1 MKNAS
6 SSLPIYLQVAEL
18 LVRDIAAGRLID
30 GEKLATER
38 EMAANLGIAVG
49 TLRKTLAEL
58 QSRGLLKRIH
68 GSGNYI
74 RAISDPKSVYA
85 MFRLELVGG
94 GGLPTAE
101 VLDVCRLKKP
111 EYLPAFGASGEGH
124 RIRRLR
130 RLSGKAVAVEEIWLD
145 GSYVETVTAG
155 ELLES
160 LYLYYRTRLG
170 LWITRAEDQIGMS
183 AVPEWAPEV
192 FGKKPGN
199 AVPHII
205 RMSQAR
211 DGVTA
216 ELSYTWYDH
225 ALAHYV
231 SRLR

>member
-1 MKNAS
+1 MKNARG
-6 SSLPIYLQVAEL
+6 SLPMYLQIAEL

-30 GEKLATER
+30 GEKLAPER

-58 QSRGLLKRIH
+58 QSRGLLERVQ

-111 EYLPAFGASGEGH
+111 EYLPAFGTSGEGH

-130 RLSGKAVAVEEIWLD
+130 RLSGKVVAVEEIWLD
-145 GSYVETVTAG
+145 GSYVETVTAE
-155 ELLES
+155 ELSES

-170 LWITRAEDQIGMS
+170 LWIARAEDQIGLS
-183 AVPEWAPEV
+183 AVPEWAPEA
-192 FGKKPGN
+192 FGQKPGSS
-199 AVPHII
+199 VPHVV
-205 RMSQAR
+205 RMSQAQ

-216 ELSYTWYDH
+216 ELSHTWYDH
-225 ALAHYV
+225 ELARYV